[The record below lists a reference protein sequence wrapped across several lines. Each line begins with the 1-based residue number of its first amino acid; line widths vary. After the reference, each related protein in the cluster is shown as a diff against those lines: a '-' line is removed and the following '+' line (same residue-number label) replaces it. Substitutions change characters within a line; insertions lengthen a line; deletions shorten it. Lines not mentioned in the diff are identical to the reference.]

1 MTKTIFIST
10 LLLLASIVRAQ
21 NNSTGT
27 VTGRLLSAESGL
39 NLSGITVQA
48 IGSQATVLTNAKGE
62 FMISLHRFPDT
73 LLFSHVGY
81 TVLRL
86 PVTAPGSLGAVS
98 LNPNVRQLS
107 EVVISTGYQQMKNT
121 ESNGAITVLDNKSL
135 NQQRG
140 INILKRLE
148 NVTSGLAFNPG
159 YGNGNA
165 ANKTNL
171 SVRGLATISGPLDP
185 LVVLDN
191 FIYEGDISNINPNDI
206 ESITVLKDA
215 AAAAI
220 WGARAGNGV
229 IIITTKRSRFA
240 QKMKIEL
247 TSDIIITARP
257 DLSALPEINVADYI
271 GVEEFLFN
279 KGYFNSIINRKYQAL
294 TPAVEI
300 LLQRRDGLITAADSA
315 AQINALKAQDGRKQ
329 FEKHFYE
336 TALIRQHALNLR
348 GGSDN
353 LAWII
358 AGSYDRSIDNLHAA
372 YEKINTRFS
381 NTYRPVKNLQLDLGV
396 YYTASKSVSGKYP
409 YSNTSLINGRYVPYL
424 QYASASGEA
433 LPVSNQYR
441 SAYTDTAGAGLLLDW
456 NYYPL
461 QDYKHNKTTTSLTEL
476 VASLGISYQL
486 LKPLSVSL
494 HYQYQKQTS
503 NAEGLA
509 DLQSFNTRN
518 TINLFSQLDR
528 ATSKIKYLVPV
539 GDILRRSTANRKSQ
553 NIRAQLNFNK
563 TWSAHHIN
571 TIAGAEAREI
581 KADSWGTLFYGYR
594 PDPLTFANV
603 DFVNR
608 YPTFITGAYQSISG
622 APALTSTNNRF
633 VSVYANLFYS
643 WKDRYSF
650 STSARKD
657 GSNILGVK
665 TNDKWKPLWSAGLG
679 WTLSKEPFYKT
690 TWLPF
695 LKLRTTYGY
704 SGNLD
709 LSRTALPLASYG
721 NDFITGMP
729 AASINT
735 LNNPQLRWEQVG
747 QWNSGMEFY
756 TVNKILSGSLDF
768 YIKKATDLYGK
779 APYDYTAWG
788 QQNTVV
794 RNIASMRTTG
804 LDLILNSINCNKAL
818 KWSTSLLFNYNNS
831 KTTSYFDD
839 AANSLTTLLSTG
851 RNINPVIG
859 KPLYAIAA
867 YRWGGL
873 DMSGNP
879 QGYLN
884 GQLSTDYNAIF
895 SAAAEKGLENSGILY
910 KGSSIPVY
918 FGSLINSFSWRQFEL
933 AVNIS
938 YKLGYDLAKPAI
950 SYSTLVNSGV
960 GHKEFA
966 DRWQYPGDEIRTHV
980 PSFTYPVNG
989 NRDAFY
995 SIADI
1000 NIIKG
1005 DHIRLQ
1011 YIDLSYS
1018 VGKTNKWPLQNTRL
1032 YVNLAN
1038 LGIIWRANSD
1048 KIDPDFPGTL
1058 ALPKS
1063 IAFGLKAE
1071 F

>member
-1 MTKTIFIST
+1 MTKSIFIST
-10 LLLLASIVRAQ
+10 GLLLAMALQAQ
-21 NNSTGT
+21 TKTAT
-27 VTGRLLSAESGL
+27 VTGRLLSAESGTSL
-39 NLSGITVQA
+39 PAITIQSGHSQSTVT
-48 IGSQATVLTNAKGE
+48 SDAKGE
-62 FMISLHRFPDT
+62 FIIPLNHFPDT
-73 LLFSHVGY
+73 LLFSHIGY
-81 TVLRL
+81 HVFRL
-86 PVTAPGSLGAVS
+86 PVTKPGSVGAVS
-98 LNPNVRQLS
+98 LNPNIRQLS

-121 ESNGAITVLDNKSL
+121 ESNGAVTVLDNKAI
-135 NQQRG
+135 NQQHG

-148 NVTSGLAFNPG
+148 NITSGLAFNPG

-171 SVRGLATISGPLDP
+171 TVRGLATISGPLDP
-185 LVVLDN
+185 LIVLDN

-215 AAAAI
+215 AASAI

-229 IIITTKRSRFA
+229 IIITTKRSRFT

-247 TSDIIITARP
+247 SSDLIITAKP
-257 DLSALPEINVADYI
+257 DLAALPEMNITDYI

-279 KGYFNSIINRKYQAL
+279 KGYFNSVINRKYQAL

-300 LLQRRDGLITAADSA
+300 FLQRRNGLIAAADSA
-315 AQINALKAQDGRKQ
+315 SQINALKAQNGRRQ
-329 FEKHFYE
+329 YEKHFYE
-336 TALIRQHALNLR
+336 TGLIRQHALNLR

-358 AGSYDRSIDNLHAA
+358 AGSYDRSMDNLHSS
-372 YEKINTRFS
+372 YEKINARFS
-381 NTYRPVKNLQLDLGV
+381 NSYRPVKNLQLDLGV
-396 YYTASKSVSGKYP
+396 YYTSAKSASGKYS
-409 YSNTSLINGRYVPYL
+409 YSTVSRVNGRYVPYL
-424 QYASASGEA
+424 QYTSADGTA
-433 LPVSNQYR
+433 LPVAQQYR
-441 SAYTDTAGAGLLLDW
+441 STYTDTAGAGLLLDW

-461 QDYKHNKTTTSLTEL
+461 DDYKHNKSTTRLDEL
-476 VASLGISYQL
+476 MATIAINYKLSH
-486 LKPLSVSL
+486 PLSLSL
-494 HYQYQKQTS
+494 QYQYQKQTS
-503 NAEGLA
+503 YAEHMA
-509 DLQSFNTRN
+509 DVGSFDTRN
-518 TINLFSQLDR
+518 TINLFTQLDR
-528 ATSKIKYLVPV
+528 STSKLKYIVPL

-563 TWSAHHIN
+563 AWSAHSIN
-571 TIAGAEAREI
+571 AIAGAEAREI
-581 KADSWGTLFYGYR
+581 AGDSYGTVFYGYR
-594 PDPLTFANV
+594 ADPLTFANV
-603 DFVNR
+603 DVVNR
-608 YPTFITGAYQSISG
+608 YPTFITGSFQSIAG
-622 APALTSTNNRF
+622 ASTMTNTNNRF
-633 VSVYANLFYS
+633 VSVYTSIFYT

-650 STSARKD
+650 SASARKD

-665 TNDKWKPLWSAGLG
+665 TNDKWKPLWSADLG
-679 WTLSKEPFYKT
+679 WILSKESFYKLE
-690 TWLPF
+690 WLPF

-721 NDFITGMP
+721 SDFITGLP
-729 AASINT
+729 IASINT
-735 LNNPQLRWEQVG
+735 LNNPHLRWEQVG
-747 QWNSGMEFY
+747 QWNTGVEFY
-756 TVNKILSGSLDF
+756 TINKTLSGSLDF

-794 RNIASMRTTG
+794 RNVASMRSTG
-804 LDLILNSINCNKAL
+804 FDLLLNAINLNKGF
-818 KWSTSLLFNYNNS
+818 KWSSTLLLNYNNS
-831 KTTSYFDD
+831 KTTKYFDN
-839 AANSLTTLLSTG
+839 AATSLTTLLSTG

-873 DMSGNP
+873 DIAGNP
-879 QGYLN
+879 QGFLN

-895 SAAAEKGLENSGILY
+895 SEAAEKGMQNSGIVY

-918 FGSLINSFSWRQFEL
+918 FGSLINTFSWRQLEL

-938 YKLGYDLAKPAI
+938 YKFGYWLAKPAL
-950 SYSTLVNSGV
+950 SYSTLVSSGT
-960 GHKEFA
+960 GHKEYA
-966 DRWQYPGDEIRTHV
+966 DRWQKPGDELTTHV
-980 PSFTYPVNG
+980 PSFMYPVNG

-1005 DHIRLQ
+1005 DHARLQ
-1011 YIDLSYS
+1011 YIDLSYAI
-1018 VGKTNKWPLQNTRL
+1018 GKSKKWPLQNTRL
-1032 YVNLAN
+1032 YVNMAN
-1038 LGIIWRANSD
+1038 LGIIWRANKD
-1048 KIDPDFPGTL
+1048 RIDPDFPGTVS
-1058 ALPKS
+1058 LPKT

>member
-1 MTKTIFIST
+1 MTKSIFTST
-10 LLLLASIVRAQ
+10 LLLIAITLQAQ
-21 NNSTGT
+21 TKTAT
-27 VTGRLLSAESGL
+27 VTGRLLSAESGASL
-39 NLSGITVQA
+39 AGITIQSTR
-48 IGSQATVLTNAKGE
+48 SQATVITDAKGE
-62 FMISLHRFPDT
+62 FIIPVNHFPDT
-73 LLFSHVGY
+73 LLFSHIGY
-81 TVLRL
+81 TVFRL
-86 PVTAPGSLGAVS
+86 PVTKRGSIGAVS
-98 LNPNVRQLS
+98 LQPNIRQLS

-121 ESNGAITVLDNKSL
+121 ESNGAVTVLDNKAI

-140 INILKRLE
+140 LNILKRLE
-148 NVTSGLAFNPG
+148 NITSGLAFNPG
-159 YGNGNA
+159 YGNGNG

-185 LVVLDN
+185 LIVLDN
-191 FIYEGDISNINPNDI
+191 FIYEGNISNINPNDI

-215 AAAAI
+215 AASAI

-229 IIITTKRSRFA
+229 IIITTKKSRFA

-247 TSDIIITARP
+247 SSDLIMTAKP
-257 DLSALPEINVADYI
+257 DLLALPEMNISDYI

-279 KGYFNSIINRKYQAL
+279 KGYFNSVINRKYQSL

-300 LLQRRDGLITAADSA
+300 FLQHRNGLISSVDSATQINTLKSRDG
-315 AQINALKAQDGRKQ
+315 RRQ

-336 TALIRQHALNLR
+336 TGLIRQHALNLR

-358 AGSYDRSIDNLHAA
+358 AGSYDRSMDNLHSS
-372 YEKINTRFS
+372 YEKINARFS
-381 NTYRPVKNLQLDLGV
+381 NTYKPTKNLRIDLGV

-409 YSNTSLINGRYVPYL
+409 YSTVSLINGRYVPYL
-424 QYASASGEA
+424 QYASVDGAA
-433 LPVSNQYR
+433 MPVANMYR

-461 QDYKHNKTTTSLTEL
+461 EDYKHNKTTTRLNEL
-476 VASLGISYQL
+476 MANVGVSYQL
-486 LKPLSVSL
+486 LKPLSISL
-494 HYQYQKQTS
+494 QYQYQKQTS
-503 NAEGLA
+503 NGEGLA
-509 DLQSFNTRN
+509 GMQSFSTRN

-528 ATSKIKYLVPV
+528 ATSKIKYIVPL
-539 GDILRRSTANRKSQ
+539 GDVLRRSTANRKSQ

-563 TWSAHHIN
+563 TWSAHSIN
-571 TIAGAEAREI
+571 AIAGAEAREI
-581 KADSWGTLFYGYR
+581 AGDSYGTVFYGYR
-594 PDPLTFANV
+594 ADPLTFANV
-603 DFVNR
+603 DVVNR
-608 YPTFITGAYQSISG
+608 YPTFITGAFQSIAG
-622 APALTSTNNRF
+622 APTMTNTSNRF
-633 VSVYANLFYS
+633 VSVYTSIFYS

-679 WTLSKEPFYKT
+679 WTLSKESFYKVE
-690 TWLPF
+690 WLPF
-695 LKLRTTYGY
+695 LKLRSTYGY

-721 NDFITGMP
+721 SDFITGLSV
-729 AASINT
+729 ASINT
-735 LNNPQLRWEQVG
+735 LNNPHLRWEQVG
-747 QWNSGMEFY
+747 QWNTGIEFF
-756 TVNKILSGSLDF
+756 TINKTLSGSLDF

-788 QQNTVV
+788 QQNTLI
-794 RNIASMRTTG
+794 RNVASMRATG
-804 LDLILNSINCNKAL
+804 FDLLLNSINLNKGF
-818 KWSTSLLFNYNNS
+818 KWSSSLLFNYNNS
-831 KTTSYFDD
+831 KTTKYFDD
-839 AANSLTTLLSTG
+839 AATSLTTLLSTG

-873 DMSGNP
+873 DIEGNP
-879 QGYLN
+879 QGFLN
-884 GQLSTDYNAIF
+884 GQLSTDYSAIF
-895 SAAAEKGLENSGILY
+895 SEAAGKGMQNSGIVY

-918 FGSLINSFSWRQFEL
+918 FGSLINTFSWRHLEL
-933 AVNIS
+933 AINIS
-938 YKLGYDLAKPAI
+938 YKLGYYLGKPAL
-950 SYSTLVNSGV
+950 SYSSLVNSGT
-960 GHKEFA
+960 GHKEYA
-966 DRWQYPGDEIRTHV
+966 DRWQKPGDELITHV
-980 PSFTYPVNG
+980 PSFVYPVNG

-1005 DHIRLQ
+1005 DHARLQ
-1011 YIDLSYS
+1011 YIDLSYA
-1018 VGKTNKWPLQNTRL
+1018 VGKTKKWPLQNTRL
-1032 YVNLAN
+1032 YVNMAN
-1038 LGIIWRANSD
+1038 LGIIWRANKD
-1048 KIDPDFPGTL
+1048 RFDPDFPGIVP
-1058 ALPKS
+1058 LPKT